1 MPTSQPSMSFY
12 EVSEAWEGKGFDQHP
27 SSYGEILKQ
36 YDHRGEGEI
45 QGGVGGWL
53 WKNSVCG
60 ANLGD
65 PEDEAAG
72 DKKREGLP

>member
-1 MPTSQPSMSFY
+1 MKYQKSSLVGP
-12 EVSEAWEGKGFDQHP
+12 GKP
-27 SSYGEILKQ
+27 E
-36 YDHRGEGEI
+36 
-45 QGGVGGWL
+45 
-53 WKNSVCG
+53 SVWG

>member
-1 MPTSQPSMSFY
+1 MTT
-12 EVSEAWEGKGFDQHP
+12 EVRERFREGWV
-27 SSYGEILKQ
+27 
-36 YDHRGEGEI
+36 
-45 QGGVGGWL
+45 VGSG
-53 WKNSVCG
+53 KTKSVCG

>member
-1 MPTSQPSMSFY
+1 MQGLPGGNLLVARIKPCPWREGGIVQDSFLCLCMKY
-12 EVSEAWEGKGFDQHP
+12 QKSSLVGPGKP
-27 SSYGEILKQ
+27 E
-36 YDHRGEGEI
+36 
-45 QGGVGGWL
+45 
-53 WKNSVCG
+53 SVWG